1 MIGRFLRELK
11 RRRVLNTAFLY
22 VVGAWIALQVV
33 EVLAGAGLPPTA
45 MRNLLI
51 ILSFGFPLAL
61 IVGWFFDI
69 STDGI
74 KKTGPLKEGEQLPKL
89 KFLDHVFLAGLILV
103 VAMDAYILS
112 IPPFEDIVVVKSA
125 SQQRTIAVLGCE
137 DLDLADGSDPIG
149 NDFAS

>member
-1 MIGRFLRELK
+1 MCELK

-22 VVGAWIALQVV
+22 VIGAWVALQVV
-33 EVLAGAGLPPTA
+33 EVLSGAGLPPST

-74 KKTGPLKEGEQLPKL
+74 KKTGPLKEGEQLPQL

-112 IPPFEDIVVVKSA
+112 FPTPQDTPV
-125 SQQRTIAVLGCE
+125 CE
-137 DLDLADGSDPIG
+137 QHYQPATHDCG
-149 NDFAS
+149 NGFR